1 MVHWILALFCGVCIS
16 YLDIDEAPQMERL
29 RVCTCLK
36 EENERWHQLDSG
48 QHYCSS
54 VKCHRS
60 YHSQMSLHHL
70 SPLFFSP
77 AARPQ
82 AAILQRKEGTFDAA
96 TNSAKIRPNQPL
108 RRFEPKSF
116 FVGNHIGSTITVATT
131 ASPTLHR
138 YPFSTS
144 SKSLLQCIPTR
155 AKKKASKGLAWVKN
169 VGFRP

>member
-36 EENERWHQLDSG
+36 EENERWHQLDAG

-96 TNSAKIRPNQPL
+96 TNSPQIRPNQPL
-108 RRFEPKSF
+108 RRFNPKAFSQA
-116 FVGNHIGSTITVATT
+116 TTVATVAT
-131 ASPTLHR
+131 FQPIFNKFEGSKTRCRKRPR
-138 YPFSTS
+138 KIGWKTS
-144 SKSLLQCIPTR
+144 FDW
-155 AKKKASKGLAWVKN
+155 GFW
-169 VGFRP
+169 FRP

>member
-1 MVHWILALFCGVCIS
+1 MCLPYFLPWYWWSTPNGKAEGM
-16 YLDIDEAPQMERL
+16 YLPER
-29 RVCTCLK
+29 RRKRKWKMTSIGRRPR
-36 EENERWHQLDSG
+36 NTQGS
-48 QHYCSS
+48 SS

-60 YHSQMSLHHL
+60 HHSQMSLHHL

-144 SKSLLQCIPTR
+144 SKSHLQCIPAR
-155 AKKKASKGLAWVKN
+155 AKKKAS
-169 VGFRP
+169 